1 MDFEVIEVAGRKIN
15 VKQVSYNAPGK
26 YKFEV
31 KYGMANYTCYLCPSA
46 SLNNLV
52 VDTRGKNVTTDLIGC
67 KIMIACHHV
76 LRTELNRP

>member
-1 MDFEVIEVAGRKIN
+1 MNFEIQ
-15 VKQVSYNAPGK
+15 QVPYAAPGK

-31 KYGMANYTCYLCPSA
+31 LYGMHTYTCYLCPGA

-52 VDTRGKNVTTDLIGC
+52 VDARGKNVTDDIIGC
-67 KIMIACHHV
+67 RIKIACSNA